1 MSIIDCHVHL
11 NKYEIT
17 SPRNKENYHYHY
29 RNIPSLSDRL
39 DSLLKSMEK
48 NSINY
53 SLVLSSYRVNED
65 RPSTSQIIKMVNE
78 KDSYSSDSSYKD
90 SSKNGK
96 IKDKIGSVAGF
107 TIDNHTEEDLK
118 DCRKWLKDGTIKGIK
133 LYCGY
138 EHHYP
143 YDERYQKVY
152 DLCIE
157 FDYPLMIHSGDVFSS
172 TAKIKYAHP
181 LNLDEVAVD
190 NPDLKIVICHIGNP
204 WITDCQEVVYKNKN
218 VYADISGLTV
228 GSFSR
233 EGEIH
238 YIDKINEFLRYTE
251 SPHKLLFG
259 TDWPIADM
267 DSYIQFAK
275 RLNLDSED
283 QELLMYRNAKNI
295 FKL

>member
-11 NKYEIT
+11 NKYEIA

-29 RNIPSLSDRL
+29 HNIPSLSDRV
-39 DSLLKSMEK
+39 DSLLDSMEK
-48 NSINY
+48 NNIDY
-53 SLVLSSYRVNED
+53 SLVLSSYRVNEN
-65 RPSTSQIIKMVNE
+65 RPSTSQIIKMIDE
-78 KDSYSSDSSYKD
+78 KDSNNPSNGDGTK
-90 SSKNGK
+90 KGK
-96 IKDKIGSVAGF
+96 IKDKIGIVAGF
-107 TIDNHTEEDLK
+107 TIDNHNEEDLK
-118 DCRKWLKDGTIKGIK
+118 DCRKWLKDGTIKGLK

-157 FDYPLMIHSGDVFSS
+157 FDLPLMIHTGDAFSS
-172 TAKIKYAHP
+172 TAKVKYAHP

-190 NPDLKIVICHIGNP
+190 NPDLKIVMCHIGNP

-228 GSFSR
+228 GSFSPD
-233 EGEIH
+233 GALH
-238 YIDKINEFLRYTE
+238 YINKINEFLRYVD

-259 TDWPIADM
+259 TDWPIADI
-267 DSYIQFAK
+267 DSYIQFSK
-275 RLNLDSED
+275 MLNLDNEAH
-283 QELLMYRNAKNI
+283 ELLMYKNAIDI

>member
-1 MSIIDCHVHL
+1 
-11 NKYEIT
+11 
-17 SPRNKENYHYHY
+17 
-29 RNIPSLSDRL
+29 
-39 DSLLKSMEK
+39 
-48 NSINY
+48 
-53 SLVLSSYRVNED
+53 
-65 RPSTSQIIKMVNE
+65 MVNE
-78 KDSYSSDSSYKD
+78 KDKDNSSNFSYED

-96 IKDKIGSVAGF
+96 IKDKIGIVAGF

-157 FDYPLMIHSGDVFSS
+157 FDYPLMIHTGDVFSY
-172 TAKIKYAHP
+172 TAKVKYAHP

-204 WITDCQEVVYKNKN
+204 WIIDCQEVVYKNKN

-259 TDWPIADM
+259 TDWPIADI